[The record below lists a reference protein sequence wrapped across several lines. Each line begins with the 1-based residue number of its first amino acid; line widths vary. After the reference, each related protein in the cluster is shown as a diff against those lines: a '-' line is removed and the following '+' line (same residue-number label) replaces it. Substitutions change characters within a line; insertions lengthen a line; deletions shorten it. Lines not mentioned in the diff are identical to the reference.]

1 MGIFRRS
8 LEYIAT
14 GGQSKQLR
22 EIGLLEQK
30 LRIEL
35 QELLKVSQLSEAKFK
50 ISLMQ
55 LGERKKHLCTG
66 LRSASVILRRAS
78 KQDIA
83 TIRRETPVD
92 LIEQA
97 ERVGTKHPLNV
108 RQKPQILVMG
118 TLMDATVDRFNTA
131 LSAAKGSTV
140 GTAVGMGSWALVSA
154 FGTASTG
161 TAISTLSGIAAHNA
175 ALAWFG
181 GGALAAG
188 GGGMAA
194 GTLVFGGM
202 IAIPALLVTVGL
214 GYMKTK
220 KQAKALER
228 VCGGLSDNIELCR
241 DYLATIES
249 ATEKANSVS
258 SDLDQEGTAFFS
270 SLRLLRHQVYPVVFF
285 SATWRWLRRIF
296 TGRYFRDEE
305 IDSIITVCQAAMNVI
320 VRIDTPIFDTESSP
334 ATATAS
340 AGSLH

>member
-1 MGIFRRS
+1 
-8 LEYIAT
+8 
-14 GGQSKQLR
+14 
-22 EIGLLEQK
+22 
-30 LRIEL
+30 
-35 QELLKVSQLSEAKFK
+35 
-50 ISLMQ
+50 
-55 LGERKKHLCTG
+55 
-66 LRSASVILRRAS
+66 
-78 KQDIA
+78 
-83 TIRRETPVD
+83 
-92 LIEQA
+92 
-97 ERVGTKHPLNV
+97 
-108 RQKPQILVMG
+108 
-118 TLMDATVDRFNTA
+118 
-131 LSAAKGSTV
+131 
-140 GTAVGMGSWALVSA
+140 
-154 FGTASTG
+154 
-161 TAISTLSGIAAHNA
+161 
-175 ALAWFG
+175 
-181 GGALAAG
+181 
-188 GGGMAA
+188 MAA